1 MINNQFILNLRKLNQ
16 NINQMHGEI
25 NYLTTRVNS
34 IKSMNLYVKG
44 SQVLKK
50 TPEEFIKNHFP
61 FFETFFGIITVS
73 FIIVIIFIIIFY
85 NMSWWNILWVF
96 PLFWLMDFIAYIID
110 NIIYKGYCIFSSSV
124 KFYKK
129 SSVDIHHLEEEV
141 KKLTAKAQQESN
153 KFRTLIEQNVIPMVH
168 ESGLISL
175 NEICHNLLH
184 DLVNLDFLESI
195 LQKEAGKGNLQKIK
209 MIHNE
214 VMYKS
219 LINEPKIKKNYIN
232 YD

>member
-1 MINNQFILNLRKLNQ
+1 MINNKLISNLRKLNQ

-25 NYLTTRVNS
+25 NYLTSRINL
-34 IKSMNLYVKG
+34 IKSMDLYVKG
-44 SQVLKK
+44 SQVFKK
-50 TPEEFIKNHFP
+50 NPEEFIKNHFP
-61 FFETFFGIITVS
+61 FFETLFGVITIFF
-73 FIIVIIFIIIFY
+73 IVIIVCIVFFN
-85 NMSWWNILWVF
+85 NMSWWNLLWVF
-96 PLFWLMDFIAYIID
+96 PLFWLMNFFAYIID

-153 KFRTLIEQNVIPMVH
+153 KFRNFIEQNVIPMVH
-168 ESGLISL
+168 ESGFISL

-184 DLVNLDFLESI
+184 NLVNLDFLESI
-195 LQKEAGKGNLQKIK
+195 LQKEADKGNLQKIK
-209 MIHNE
+209 MSHNE

-219 LINEPKIKKNYIN
+219 LINEPKIRKNYIN